1 MDRSLVVH
9 RVRRH
14 PVVRDVGDVN
24 VLAHGGLVLD
34 HELVGTGWH
43 VPLVI
48 VLVGVAL
55 EDVFVTS
62 FSSTRVTVTCDL
74 AWICTETSLAAR

>member
-14 PVVRDVGDVN
+14 PVVRDVDDVN
-24 VLAHGGLVLD
+24 VLVHGGLVLD
-34 HELVGTGWH
+34 HELVGAGRH

-55 EDVFVTS
+55 EDVLIVGF
-62 FSSTRVTVTCDL
+62 
-74 AWICTETSLAAR
+74 